1 MYLWSM
7 NNANN
12 NKMNNLDNT
21 YKAIE
26 LGGSWIAEASGDTW
40 TGKYYATEKGAQRAA
55 HKANQMAGLS
65 A

>member
-1 MYLWSM
+1 M
-7 NNANN
+7 NNETN

-21 YKAIE
+21 YRAVE
-26 LGGSWIAEASGDTW
+26 LDGAWIAEASGNIW
-40 TGKYYATEKGAQRAA
+40 TGKFYATEKGAQRAA